1 MNQKTAGA
9 ARRYAAA
16 LLEVAVETGADA
28 LALRGELESVGAL
41 LERERELHAA
51 LAHPA
56 LGPERRRAL
65 AQQVFG
71 GRASELLARLLGLLA
86 EKGRIG
92 LLGEITRAYV
102 SALRERQ
109 GVLAARAATAVPLDA
124 GQIEA
129 LRQALR
135 GLTGREVELETAVEP
150 ALLGGASVTLGGRTY
165 DGSVRWRLH
174 SLRARLM
181 HGA

>member
-1 MNQKTAGA
+1 MNQKTEGA
-9 ARRYAAA
+9 ARRYAHA

-28 LALRGELESVGAL
+28 AALRVELEAVVGL
-41 LERERELHAA
+41 LARERELAAA

-65 AQQVFG
+65 AQQVFA
-71 GRASELLARLLGLLA
+71 GRASELLARALGLLA

-92 LLGEITRAYV
+92 LLGAITRAYQA
-102 SALRERQ
+102 ALRERQ
-109 GVLAARAATAVPLDA
+109 GVLAARAATAVALDA
-124 GQIEA
+124 GQVEA

-165 DGSVRWRLH
+165 DGSVRWRLQ